1 MTNIVLRVLEQQ
13 YVVRFARI
21 HKCEVLY
28 LTVERAGRHP
38 SWMDREKLY
47 GGLSTSLLKF
57 VRHLILGNATL
68 NHTGAYTRGT

>member
-1 MTNIVLRVLEQQ
+1 MKHCNVHRRASNKYLVIAVD
-13 YVVRFARI
+13 I
-21 HKCEVLY
+21 LY

-68 NHTGAYTRGT
+68 KHTGAYSGT